1 VIFHRKVRD
10 YVQSSTVG
18 KIVLEER
25 FVHQKDVDLVDEE
38 DPADRIES
46 PGPSIRDPS
55 SGNPAT
61 LRSRLPPRH
70 LADPLVDQFFK
81 QVQSVFWVFPQAQF
95 LRRLDKTYVFYD
107 LDLYPE
113 SSHSFDDRDRREIEM
128 PSWMC
133 CLFTVLALGAAA
145 DNEHELHKPSELFS
159 YAKGLSRWVIEDE
172 SFQSIQ
178 ALLLMVYFPTA
189 ELTAEFICRK
199 YRIEELGVDI
209 LG

>member
-1 VIFHRKVRD
+1 VRD

-25 FVHQKDVDLVDEE
+25 FGHQRDVDLVDEE
-38 DPADRIES
+38 DPADRVES
-46 PGPSIRDPS
+46 PGPSIRSPS

-70 LADPLVDQFFK
+70 LADPLVQRFFK
-81 QVQSVFWVFPQAQF
+81 HVHSVFWVFPQDQF
-95 LRRLDKTYVFYD
+95 LRKFDKTYTFYD

-113 SSHSFDDRDRREIEM
+113 SPRSFDDHDRREIEIS
-128 PSWMC
+128 SWMC
-133 CLFTVLALGAAA
+133 CLFTVLAFGAAA
-145 DNEHELHKPSELFS
+145 DSEHELLKPSELFS

-178 ALLLMVYFPTA
+178 ALLLMVCMLRADLSP
-189 ELTAEFICRK
+189 
-199 YRIEELGVDI
+199 GVVRREY
-209 LG
+209 